1 MHPNSA
7 VQSGSR
13 GSLSLV
19 TLEALPCGCVSSV
32 YRVRPSIVEL
42 ELVEAKGP
50 HCLYYAHQTGRVVRM
65 GIPGEFDED

>member
-1 MHPNSA
+1 MHPKPVAPSNA
-7 VQSGSR
+7 R

-19 TLEALPCGCVSSV
+19 GLEALPCGCVSSV
-32 YRVRPSIVEL
+32 YLAQPSIVEL

-50 HCLYYAHQTGRVVRM
+50 HCRYYAHQTGRVVRL